1 MPARKKPSLGQVLE
15 QLAVLRAEVAAAP
28 HRLSYSVRDAAEA
41 TGIGRTELYRRISS
55 GAIKVVRIGE
65 AGQKFVIPR
74 AELERMLDR
83 ESATLRELE
92 LRADLAEVIA
102 G

>member
-1 MPARKKPSLGQVLE
+1 MARKKPSLGQVLE
-15 QLAVLRAEVAAAP
+15 QLAVLRAEVAASP

-41 TGIGRTELYRRISS
+41 TGIGRAELYRRIGS
-55 GAIKVVRIGE
+55 GAIRVVRIGE
-65 AGQKFVIPR
+65 EGGKLVIPR

-83 ESATLRELE
+83 EAATLRDHA
-92 LRADLAEVIA
+92 LRAELAEVIA